1 MNAPPRRVVSIRAR
15 LLLLLVAAT
24 VVCWLAAIAW
34 SYVDARRELAEL
46 FDAQLAQAG
55 RIVLERAGHE
65 VEEALEHDRE
75 IRIDAAPDSSH
86 RYEQI
91 LHFQVWSTRGRLLYR
106 SSPDLPRDPIVPLGS
121 RGFFDRTFDGARW
134 RVLAL
139 ADRAEEFEIQL
150 CQRADLRARLAAA
163 VARNMLVPVA
173 AMLPLLAALIWL
185 ATSAGIRPLRHFAAE
200 ISGRR
205 PEDLAPLSAE
215 ARPPELAPLALAL
228 DGLLDRLRRRLELE
242 RRFTADAAHELRT
255 PLAAL
260 KTQAQV
266 ALGARTPEERGH
278 ALDQVVR
285 GTDRMTR
292 LVAQLLTL
300 ARIEPDAAEELT
312 KVDLAAVIDEVL
324 SELAP
329 EAGSRGIRLSRDGQT
344 AGATVTG
351 SRTLLATLVANLV
364 ENAVRHGDAG
374 GEVRV
379 VVDRVADGVVLEV
392 LDDGPGIPA
401 SERERV
407 FDRFHRLPGSRT
419 GSGLG
424 LSIVARIAE
433 LQGAAISLDT
443 GLRGRGL
450 AVRLR
455 FPVA

>member
-1 MNAPPRRVVSIRAR
+1 
-15 LLLLLVAAT
+15 
-24 VVCWLAAIAW
+24 
-34 SYVDARRELAEL
+34 
-46 FDAQLAQAG
+46 
-55 RIVLERAGHE
+55 
-65 VEEALEHDRE
+65 
-75 IRIDAAPDSSH
+75 
-86 RYEQI
+86 
-91 LHFQVWSTRGRLLYR
+91 
-106 SSPDLPRDPIVPLGS
+106 
-121 RGFFDRTFDGARW
+121 
-134 RVLAL
+134 
-139 ADRAEEFEIQL
+139 
-150 CQRADLRARLAAA
+150 
-163 VARNMLVPVA
+163 
-173 AMLPLLAALIWL
+173 
-185 ATSAGIRPLRHFAAE
+185 
-200 ISGRR
+200 
-205 PEDLAPLSAE
+205 
-215 ARPPELAPLALAL
+215 
-228 DGLLDRLRRRLELE
+228 
-242 RRFTADAAHELRT
+242 
-255 PLAAL
+255 
-260 KTQAQV
+260 
-266 ALGARTPEERGH
+266 
-278 ALDQVVR
+278 
-285 GTDRMTR
+285 
-292 LVAQLLTL
+292 
-300 ARIEPDAAEELT
+300 EELT

-450 AVRLR
+450 AVRL
-455 FPVA
+455 